1 MKRNLCIGMIMTGL
15 ILWGCAQEEKQAE
28 TPPPATM
35 PTVEQAMDKAKET
48 AGTVREQA
56 EKTAETVAEKAEQQI
71 ATVEKKAAPVVE
83 KVAETAAQV
92 KEAVV
97 KPTTTVESI
106 VIDNKNGQ
114 VILPHK
120 KHAEAYGCVV
130 CHGDKKPGPHK
141 LGKDAAHALCQGCH
155 KEKKAGPT
163 GCTQCHQKKAKA
175 LEGC

>member
-1 MKRNLCIGMIMTGL
+1 M
-15 ILWGCAQEEKQAE
+15 
-28 TPPPATM
+28 
-35 PTVEQAMDKAKET
+35 
-48 AGTVREQA
+48 
-56 EKTAETVAEKAEQQI
+56 
-71 ATVEKKAAPVVE
+71 
-83 KVAETAAQV
+83 
-92 KEAVV
+92 
-97 KPTTTVESI
+97 ESI

>member
-1 MKRNLCIGMIMTGL
+1 MKRNLCIGMIMAGL
-15 ILWGCAQEEKQAE
+15 ILWGCGQEEKQAE

-48 AGTVREQA
+48 AGAVSGQA
-56 EKTAETVAEKAEQQI
+56 EKTAEAVA
-71 ATVEKKAAPVVE
+71 E
-83 KVAETAAQV
+83 KVAETAAQA
-92 KEAVV
+92 KEAVA
-97 KPTTTVESI
+97 KPVTTVESI

-120 KHAEAYGCVV
+120 KHAEAYGCAV
-130 CHGDKKPGPHK
+130 CHGDKTPGPFK